1 MIRLAILF
9 LIILITL
16 PSLSLL
22 AADDPALKLEELT
35 RKAKEVEG
43 TYLSEEKKLKSMD
56 SEIQR
61 MQNRIDKMRANIT
74 SKQAQIVLLDKELA
88 AYGTSL
94 DTAEKGMHYQ
104 WVLLYKG
111 ASLDLVNAYYGHER
125 YSGYIN
131 AVISDRAR
139 TVREYQSL
147 KTDREATREKA
158 RELTE
163 LLRQDLAELEK
174 TVGELAVQRD
184 RKTRLVSSLKGQ
196 SKKYQDQIQDLLE
209 EIQKSA
215 GKAVEVGVEFLRNK
229 GRLPWPVEGKVVRKF
244 GPFTLQGVP
253 QRSQGID
260 IEVQEGLPVKSVH
273 AGKVV
278 YFNWMGGYGNTL
290 ILDHG
295 EGYYSVY
302 SHLQEALK
310 VVGDMV
316 VLQETIG
323 RAGQSG
329 DVLKPTLHFEIRS
342 HGKAQDPHAWLMRK

>member
-1 MIRLAILF
+1 
-9 LIILITL
+9 
-16 PSLSLL
+16 
-22 AADDPALKLEELT
+22 
-35 RKAKEVEG
+35 
-43 TYLSEEKKLKSMD
+43 
-56 SEIQR
+56 
-61 MQNRIDKMRANIT
+61 
-74 SKQAQIVLLDKELA
+74 
-88 AYGTSL
+88 
-94 DTAEKGMHYQ
+94 MHYQ
-104 WVLLYKG
+104 WILLYKG
-111 ASLDLVNAYYGHER
+111 ASLDLVDAYCGHER

-147 KTDREATREKA
+147 KEDREATREKA

-163 LLRQDLAELEK
+163 LLRQDLADLEK
-174 TVGELAVQRD
+174 AVGELAVQRD

-209 EIQKSA
+209 KIQKSA
-215 GKAVEVGVEFLRNK
+215 GKAVEAGVGFFRNK
-229 GRLPWPVEGKVVRKF
+229 GKLPWPVEGNVVRKF
-244 GPFTLQGVP
+244 GPFTLQGIP

-260 IEVQEGLPVKSVH
+260 IEVQEGLPVKSIH

-302 SHLQEALK
+302 SHLQEGLK
-310 VVGDMV
+310 AVGDMV
-316 VLQETIG
+316 VHQETIG

-342 HGKAQDPHAWLMRK
+342 HGKAQDPHAWLIRK